1 MKLLKIMQLSG
12 QMDLGVAIADIERA
26 FIELESEF
34 PEKIAQANTSTV
46 ANQRYYSIPP
56 NSLQIKEIRL
66 KYELNGETKY
76 RAIPRI
82 RNVSE
87 VEEDGV

>member
-12 QMDLGVAIADIERA
+12 QTDLGIAISDIERA

-34 PEKIAQANTSTV
+34 PEKVAQANTTTV
-46 ANQRYYSIPP
+46 ANQRYYSLLP
-56 NSLQIKEIRL
+56 NSIQIKEVRL
-66 KYELNGETKY
+66 KYELDGETKY
-76 RAIPRI
+76 RPLPRI